1 MAISNAAKMAQADNQ
16 PRARKATK
24 KAAKKTTIAKKA
36 TTKKT
41 AARQATTRTTKAVPL
56 SGHEDRSATLRLY
69 VKDKDLLKRAK
80 IAALEDDTSLSQ
92 LWEEWAIDWLENR

>member
-1 MAISNAAKMAQADNQ
+1 MAINNAAKMAQADKQ

-24 KAAKKTTIAKKA
+24 KTAKKTTAKQ
-36 TTKKT
+36 T
-41 AARQATTRTTKAVPL
+41 TTRTTKAVPL

>member
-1 MAISNAAKMAQADNQ
+1 MAISNAAKMAQADKQ

-24 KAAKKTTIAKKA
+24 KATKKT

-41 AARQATTRTTKAVPL
+41 AAKQATTRTAKAVPL

>member
-1 MAISNAAKMAQADNQ
+1 MAISNAAKMAQADKQ

-24 KAAKKTTIAKKA
+24 KATKKT

-41 AARQATTRTTKAVPL
+41 AAKQATTRAKAVPL
-56 SGHEDRSATLRLY
+56 SGHEDRSASLRLY

>member
-16 PRARKATK
+16 PRARKATE
-24 KAAKKTTIAKKA
+24 KA
-36 TTKKT
+36 TKKT
-41 AARQATTRTTKAVPL
+41 AAKQTTTRTTKAVPL

>member
-1 MAISNAAKMAQADNQ
+1 MAINNAAKMAQADKQ

-24 KAAKKTTIAKKA
+24 KTTKKAAKKA
-36 TTKKT
+36 TKK
-41 AARQATTRTTKAVPL
+41 AAKKAVPL

-69 VKDKDLLKRAK
+69 VKDKDLVKRAK

-92 LWEEWAIDWLENR
+92 LWEEWVIDWLENR

>member
-1 MAISNAAKMAQADNQ
+1 MAISNAAKMAQADKQ

-24 KAAKKTTIAKKA
+24 KATKKT

-41 AARQATTRTTKAVPL
+41 AAKQTTTRTTKAVPL

>member
-1 MAISNAAKMAQADNQ
+1 MAINNAAKMAQADKQ

-24 KAAKKTTIAKKA
+24 KAAKKTTTKKA
-36 TTKKT
+36 TK
-41 AARQATTRTTKAVPL
+41 KAVPL

-69 VKDKDLLKRAK
+69 VKDKDLVKRAK

-92 LWEEWAIDWLENR
+92 LWEEWVIDWLKSR

>member
-1 MAISNAAKMAQADNQ
+1 MAINNAAKMARADART
-16 PRARKATK
+16 PARKATK
-24 KAAKKTTIAKKA
+24 KA
-36 TTKKT
+36 TKKT
-41 AARQATTRTTKAVPL
+41 AAKQTTTRTTKAVPL

>member
-1 MAISNAAKMAQADNQ
+1 MAISNAAKMAQADKQ

-24 KAAKKTTIAKKA
+24 KATKKT

-41 AARQATTRTTKAVPL
+41 AAKQATTRTTKAVPL

>member
-1 MAISNAAKMAQADNQ
+1 MAISNAAKMAQADKQ

-24 KAAKKTTIAKKA
+24 KATKKT

-41 AARQATTRTTKAVPL
+41 AAKQATPRTTKAVPL
-56 SGHEDRSATLRLY
+56 SGHEDRSASLRLY

>member
-1 MAISNAAKMAQADNQ
+1 MAINNAAKMARADART
-16 PRARKATK
+16 PARKATK
-24 KAAKKTTIAKKA
+24 KTA
-36 TTKKT
+36 KKT
-41 AARQATTRTTKAVPL
+41 AAKQTATRTTKAAPL